1 MGCRL
6 QKELHKQARDDLY
19 KSWEISSDLPTFLL
33 PLCPCLSSPI
43 LTPVCLSNVPELGG
57 PSQPSGHSTPGKQS
71 YLLFDF
77 LELPALLSDVMEKL
91 QCFVILLGHLH
102 PCLLQTS
109 L

>member
-1 MGCRL
+1 MFPN
-6 QKELHKQARDDLY
+6 
-19 KSWEISSDLPTFLL
+19 DLPTYLSLPTLL
-33 PLCPCLSSPI
+33 SLSRF
-43 LTPVCLSNVPELGG
+43 CLSN
-57 PSQPSGHSTPGKQS
+57 TPLLKSEVRVAAQLRGRQS

-77 LELPALLSDVMEKL
+77 LELPALLSDIVEKL